1 MGILPHSVSPP
12 YVHPPARDRW
22 HIACD
27 PLDMRKRGRRPRIGI
42 HTHRGGAGVELSVA
56 YQGGTRYDVLT
67 DRHMV
72 VTDQPVEDGGADAGM
87 SPVELFVGSVASCVG
102 YFVGQFCAR
111 HDISR
116 EGLRV
121 EAEWTMAEEPHR
133 VGQVQLAIRL
143 PHRVTPE
150 LKERLLKVAH
160 GCTVHQSIVV
170 PAQISIDLNTIIM
183 GRRRLISQ
191 KANHDGLQQHGWE
204 RC

>member
-1 MGILPHSVSPP
+1 M
-12 YVHPPARDRW
+12 
-22 HIACD
+22 
-27 PLDMRKRGRRPRIGI
+27 K
-42 HTHRGGAGVELSVA
+42 LSVA

-67 DRHMV
+67 DRHRV
-72 VTDQPVEDGGADAGM
+72 VTDQPVEDGGVDAGM

-102 YFVGQFCAR
+102 YFVGRFCAR

-121 EAEWTMAEEPHR
+121 EAEWTMAEGPHR

-150 LKERLLKVAH
+150 QKERLLKVAY

-170 PAQISIDLNTIIM
+170 SAQIAIDLNPH
-183 GRRRLISQ
+183 S
-191 KANHDGLQQHGWE
+191 HGAPAPDLTE
-204 RC
+204 GKS